1 MGGQIINQ
9 VQDWHLS
16 SPPIQEV
23 RHDNIHSYIHQSRH
37 MAQNEGHDSSLQSS
51 ETCFKR
57 FIFLAEPHELKKI
70 KMNSKMIIITKFET
84 YIYVPDSVL
93 HNLLVFLPFISSEK

>member
-1 MGGQIINQ
+1 
-9 VQDWHLS
+9 
-16 SPPIQEV
+16 
-23 RHDNIHSYIHQSRH
+23 

-93 HNLLVFLPFISSEK
+93 HNLLVFLPFISSEKYMSRIRELDVHPVKFSRIRSGQLVQAVVIFL

>member
-9 VQDWHLS
+9 AQDRHVS

-23 RHDNIHSYIHQSRH
+23 RHDDIHQSRH
-37 MAQNEGHDSSLQSS
+37 MAQNEGHDSSLQLS

-70 KMNSKMIIITKFET
+70 KVNSKMIIITKFET

-93 HNLLVFLPFISSEK
+93 LNLLVFLPFISSEK